1 MGVEVA
7 GEGFGSTAEVSD
19 AHGTCIGVTAYF
31 PEGLYRDRTRK
42 IRVRSRGDLIL
53 PA

>member
-19 AHGTCIGVTAYF
+19 AHGTCIGVTAF
-31 PEGLYRDRTRK
+31 LPECL
-42 IRVRSRGDLIL
+42 DLHCTCERCEWGGEEN
-53 PA
+53 

>member
-19 AHGTCIGVTAYF
+19 AHGTCIGVTAYV
-31 PEGLYRDRTRK
+31 PECLYLHCARERYECGREE
-42 IRVRSRGDLIL
+42 I
-53 PA
+53 

>member
-31 PEGLYRDRTRK
+31 PEGLYLHCARERYECCREE
-42 IRVRSRGDLIL
+42 I
-53 PA
+53 